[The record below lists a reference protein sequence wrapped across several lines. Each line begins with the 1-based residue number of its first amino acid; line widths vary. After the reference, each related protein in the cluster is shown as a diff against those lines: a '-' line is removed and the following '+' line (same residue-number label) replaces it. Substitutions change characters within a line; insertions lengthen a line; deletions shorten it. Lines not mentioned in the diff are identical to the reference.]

1 MLTVGQVLWL
11 RTIFNVHG
19 TVSSGE
25 HPYLI
30 YKIDEA
36 DRFIEAI
43 QLDSIGGKEKEIRF
57 EHNYTIAI
65 DDPTETVITKSSYAR
80 LNCTYTFELF
90 DELELALRT
99 HDTLSANKL
108 KHLLDVYTWWH
119 TKKRHRLDETKAV
132 HHTKDVLQSLNPKLL
147 R

>member
-1 MLTVGQVLWL
+1 MLNVGQVLWL
-11 RTIFNVHG
+11 RTVLNVRG
-19 TVSSGE
+19 AVSDGE

-30 YKIDEA
+30 YKIDE
-36 DRFIEAI
+36 DNRVIEAM
-43 QLDSIGGKEKEIRF
+43 QLDSVEGKERNLRWPS
-57 EHNYTIAI
+57 NYIIPI
-65 DDPTETVITKSSYAR
+65 DRPTETVISKSSYAR

-90 DELELALRT
+90 DELELALKT

-108 KHLLDVYTWWH
+108 KYLIEQYTWWH
-119 TKKRHRLDETKAV
+119 TVNAHRLNTDNAV